1 MRAERYTSPDQTM
14 THTDQQTG
22 WASRIRSISIVEMG
36 RSAAVI
42 LNEALIF
49 CLPHLRPLKGPHPR
63 LAFWAKLATF

>member
-1 MRAERYTSPDQTM
+1 MDFLKGGFMRAERYSSPDQTM

-22 WASRIRSISIVEMG
+22 WAFRIRSISIVEMG

-49 CLPHLRPLKGPHPR
+49 ACHIFGR
-63 LAFWAKLATF
+63 

>member
-1 MRAERYTSPDQTM
+1 MRAERYSLPDQTM
-14 THTDQQTG
+14 TPTDQQTG

-49 CLPHLRPLKGPHPR
+49 ACHIFGR
-63 LAFWAKLATF
+63 